1 MRFNTLDEWLTWQ
14 ETLHPSAIDLGLER
28 IRPVLLRLGLQRPPC
43 AVITVG
49 GTNGKGSSVAML
61 DAILRAAGYRVG
73 AYTSPHLLRYNE
85 RICLHGTP
93 VDDATLCAAFEV
105 IDQARQDS
113 SLTYFEF
120 GTLAAFSIFSA
131 VQGRAPAKGSANVV
145 GATAAQLDVVIL
157 EVGMGGRLDAVNL
170 WDADVALVTTIGIDH
185 TAWLG
190 NTREEIAFEKAGIF
204 RAGRPAVCGDP
215 DPPHTLLQH
224 ADAVGAPLY
233 RFGRDFGYSI
243 DTVNDSGWSWWSVTQ
258 RRHALP
264 HPALRGPFQLQNAA
278 GVLMVLELLTQVLP
292 VNQGDIRQG
301 LSAVQLPGRFQVLP
315 GTPLRILDVAH
326 NPHGAQVLAQ
336 SLRTQPCAGQTHA
349 VMSMLVD
356 KDIEGVISVMRDVI
370 DVWHVAGL
378 DVPRGL
384 SAAQLA
390 GRLQAAGIVSVH
402 VHPSITAAYQQ
413 AVQLVDQAAAGR
425 VVVFGSFYTVAEILD
440 AL

>member
-1 MRFNTLDEWLTWQ
+1 MRFNTLDEWLAWQ

-28 IRPVLLRLGLQRPPC
+28 IRPVLLRLGLQQPPC
-43 AVITVG
+43 AVVTVG

-85 RICLHGTP
+85 RICIDGVA
-93 VDDATLCAAFEV
+93 VDDVTLCAAFER
-105 IDQARQDS
+105 IDHARQDT

-131 VQGRAPAKGSANVV
+131 AP
-145 GATAAQLDVVIL
+145 LDVVIL

-170 WDADVALVTTIGIDH
+170 WDADVALVTAIGIDH

-190 NTREEIAFEKAGIF
+190 DTREEIAFEKAGIF

-224 ADAVGAPLY
+224 ADKIGAPLY
-233 RFGRDFGYSI
+233 RFGRDFGYNV
-243 DTVNDSGWSWWSVTQ
+243 DGMAWSWWSVTQ

-278 GVLMVLELLTQVLP
+278 GVLMVLELLAQSLP

-301 LSAVQLPGRFQVLP
+301 LSAVQLAGRFQMLP
-315 GTPLRILDVAH
+315 GMPLRILDVAH

-336 SLRTQPCAGQTHA
+336 SLRAQPCAGQTHA
-349 VMSMLVD
+349 VMSMLAD
-356 KDIEGVISVMRDVI
+356 KDIDGVISVMCDVI

-378 DVPRGL
+378 DVPRGV
-384 SAAQLA
+384 SGAQLA
-390 GRLQAAGIVSVH
+390 GRLQAAGITSVH
-402 VHPSITAAYQQ
+402 VHANVTAAYQQ
-413 AVQLVDQAAAGR
+413 AGSHAQPIDR
-425 VVVFGSFYTVAEILD
+425 VVVFGSFYTVAEVVNGV
-440 AL
+440 

>member
-1 MRFNTLDEWLTWQ
+1 MRFNTLDEWLVWQ

-85 RICLHGTP
+85 RICLDGTP
-93 VDDATLCAAFEV
+93 VDDATLCAAFER
-105 IDQARQDS
+105 IDQARQDT

-120 GTLAAFSIFSA
+120 GTLAAFSIF
-131 VQGRAPAKGSANVV
+131 
-145 GATAAQLDVVIL
+145 TAAPLDVVIL

-233 RFGRDFGYSI
+233 RFGRDFGYGI
-243 DTVNDSGWSWWSVTQ
+243 DTANDGSWSWWSVTQ

-278 GVLMVLELLTQVLP
+278 GVLMVLELLTQILP

-336 SLRTQPCAGQTHA
+336 SLRTQPCEGQTHA
-349 VMSMLVD
+349 VMSMLAD
-356 KDIEGVISVMRDVI
+356 KDIEGVISVMHDVI

-384 SAAQLA
+384 SGAQLA
-390 GRLQAAGIVSVH
+390 ERLQAVGIVSMH
-402 VHPSITAAYQQ
+402 AHPSITAAYQQ

-440 AL
+440 TL